1 MENNSNSALKINQV
15 IAVLTILV
23 ILGTSVQLFNMKG
36 TKAQIAKINIQEEVK
51 ENIKVAKSYERTVKV
66 TSRSEI
72 NRTAKVESNI
82 QENKNEE
89 LVSSSELTRTQKVT
103 SRSEANRTEKEN
115 KIPQAVRKYKKIE
128 EITISTNMDLS
139 VRCGISKDDFNKL
152 MSNLRVDTSGFFKRN
167 SNTIYELCEKYEI
180 NEIFFCG
187 LIAAESGWNIA
198 SSHRKANNYIS
209 MMSKGKLIKY
219 SSEEAGLEAAAKLLH
234 SRYLTKGGS
243 CYSGKTLSAV
253 QKRFCPNSNTWV
265 GLVFGC
271 MKQVLK

>member
-23 ILGTSVQLFNMKG
+23 ILGTNIQLFNMKEAG
-36 TKAQIAKINIQEEVK
+36 IQIAKTNIQEETK
-51 ENIKVAKSYERTVKV
+51 EKIEVAQSYEREVKV
-66 TSRSEI
+66 TTRSDVD
-72 NRTAKVESNI
+72 RTAKVKSNI
-82 QENKNEE
+82 EENKSEE
-89 LVSSSELTRTQKVT
+89 IVQNSEQNGTQQIPSSSQINEV
-103 SRSEANRTEKEN
+103 EKEN

-128 EITISTNMDLS
+128 EIKISTNMDLS
-139 VRCGISKDDFNKL
+139 IRCGISKEDFNKL

-219 SSEEAGLEAAAKLLH
+219 SSEAEGLEAAAKLLH

-253 QKRFCPNSNTWV
+253 QKRFCPNSSTWV

>member
-15 IAVLTILV
+15 IAVLTMLV

-36 TKAQIAKINIQEEVK
+36 TQTQIAKFNIQEEVK

-66 TSRSEI
+66 TSRSE
-72 NRTAKVESNI
+72 V
-82 QENKNEE
+82 
-89 LVSSSELTRTQKVT
+89 
-103 SRSEANRTEKEN
+103 NRTEKEN

-209 MMSKGKLIKY
+209 MMSKGKLIRY
-219 SSEEAGLEAAAKLLH
+219 SSEAEGLEAAAKLLH

-265 GLVFGC
+265 CLVFGC

>member
-1 MENNSNSALKINQV
+1 MKDSKSALKIKQLISV
-15 IAVLTILV
+15 FLIIMT
-23 ILGTSVQLFNMKG
+23 LGTYMGLFKTNERQIQISKFE
-36 TKAQIAKINIQEEVK
+36 TKKEIEKLEEQET
-51 ENIKVAKSYERTVKV
+51 IKVAQETIYEREMKV
-66 TSRSEI
+66 TSRSEV
-72 NRTAKVESNI
+72 NR
-82 QENKNEE
+82 NK
-89 LVSSSELTRTQKVT
+89 
-103 SRSEANRTEKEN
+103 KEN
-115 KIPQAVRKYKKIE
+115 EIPQAVVKYKKIE
-128 EITISTNMDLS
+128 EITISRDMDLS
-139 VRCGISKDDFNKL
+139 VRCGVSKEDFNKL

-198 SSHRKANNYIS
+198 SSHRNANNYIS

-219 SSEEAGLEAAAKLLH
+219 STEAEGLEAAAKLLH
-234 SRYLTKGGS
+234 NRYLTKGGS

-271 MKQVLK
+271 MKQVVK

>member
-1 MENNSNSALKINQV
+1 MKDSKSALKIKQLISV
-15 IAVLTILV
+15 FLIIMT
-23 ILGTSVQLFNMKG
+23 LGTYMGLFKTNERQIQISKFE
-36 TKAQIAKINIQEEVK
+36 TKKEIEKLEEQETIEVAQETI
-51 ENIKVAKSYERTVKV
+51 YEREMKV
-66 TSRSEI
+66 TSRSEV
-72 NRTAKVESNI
+72 NR
-82 QENKNEE
+82 NK
-89 LVSSSELTRTQKVT
+89 
-103 SRSEANRTEKEN
+103 KEN
-115 KIPQAVRKYKKIE
+115 EIPQAVVKYKKIE
-128 EITISTNMDLS
+128 EITISRDMDLS
-139 VRCGISKDDFNKL
+139 VRCGVSKEDFNKL

-198 SSHRKANNYIS
+198 SSHRNANNYIS

-219 SSEEAGLEAAAKLLH
+219 STEAEGLEAAAKLLH
-234 SRYLTKGGS
+234 NRYLTKGGS

-271 MKQVLK
+271 MKQVIK